1 MERYLIDNNA
11 ISSFFSESLS
21 EVGMEFLS
29 EVFDKTPWISVIT
42 QIEALSWLS
51 GDKTKDAIIKE
62 FISDATILDLDQ
74 SIVKKCIQLRRS
86 RKIKT
91 PDAIIAATAI
101 VYNLT
106 LLTNDKGFDNIPE
119 LKVIDPHSL

>member
-1 MERYLIDNNA
+1 MGRYLIDNNA

-21 EVGMEFLS
+21 EVGMEFLA

-42 QIEALSWLS
+42 QIEALSWVS
-51 GDKTKDAIIKE
+51 GDKAKDAIIKE

-74 SIVKKCIQLRRS
+74 DIITRCVRLRRS

-106 LLTNDKGFDNIPE
+106 LITNDKGFDNIPE
-119 LKVIDPHSL
+119 LNVIDPYSI